1 MKSQCTKR
9 NGRTVTRRR
18 NVSGVTL
25 IEIMVSLVLGI
36 VVIGALVV
44 MYTSGSAANRMAQA
58 QGQMNED
65 AQMALQ
71 SLAQELR
78 NTGFNPVRNPVAGTA
93 NDLGLANWTLRACDS
108 DFTNPSETLPVNLTC
123 KGTGSAALAIAYE
136 GDKYSGPMD
145 TTNTKLLDCI
155 GNGVSATVAGGNT
168 FYVMQSRI
176 YIEGNALKCRG
187 GADLTQSQVLAE
199 NIESMSLS
207 FAVADPAAA
216 SNVTTVAYVTASE
229 IEAPANLL
237 KWNNLALD
245 KRWKKVTAARIC
257 VVSVSQENIASDLGS
272 GQTYRACN
280 GGDVAITDN
289 KIRRAYSTTVLLRN
303 NGVGA
308 SL

>member
-1 MKSQCTKR
+1 MKTQCHKR
-9 NGRTVTRRR
+9 NGHMVSRRR
-18 NVSGVTL
+18 KVSGVSL

-44 MYTSGSAANRMAQA
+44 MYTSGNAANRTTQV

-78 NTGFNPVRNPVAGTA
+78 NAGFNPIRDPVAGTV

-108 DFTNPSETLPVNLTC
+108 EFTDPSEALPVNLSC
-123 KGTGSAALAIAYE
+123 KGTGSPALAIAYE

-155 GNGVSATVAGGNT
+155 GNGVTATVAGGNT
-168 FYVMQSRI
+168 FYVMQSRL
-176 YIEGNALKCRG
+176 YIEGNALMCRG
-187 GADLTQSQVLAE
+187 GADLTQSQILAE
-199 NIESMSLS
+199 NIESISLS

-216 SNVTTVAYVTASE
+216 INTTTVAYVTASE
-229 IEAPANLL
+229 VEAPADLL
-237 KWNNLALD
+237 KWNNLAID
-245 KRWKKVTAARIC
+245 KRWKKITAARIC
-257 VVSVSQENIASDLGS
+257 VVAVSQEAVSSDLGS
-272 GQTYRACN
+272 GQTYRACD
-280 GGDVAITDN
+280 GSDVAIADN
-289 KIRRAYSTTVLLRN
+289 KMRRAYSTTVLLRN

-308 SL
+308 L